1 MPVGVSVWNENILS
15 SSKKTAE
22 KENEQER
29 KKREVFY
36 NFSSGCKTFLQMACV
51 GALLAGIGLAV
62 VLTLYLSQQSYND
75 TVNNTST
82 GVSTTSISFSAV
94 TTATT
99 SSSTSSS
106 TSITS
111 STTSVT
117 ITTTAAT
124 VTITSNTCTSGW
136 QGVTILYHCHNNCTG
151 HSSYLQYTYSYV
163 AIANTTRIT
172 FVFRDD
178 SDYFALDNIT
188 IWDNAAPSTQ
198 LISNGDFETG
208 NISSWAY
215 CNPNVASNAGEV
227 QFGSTAYNGYTY
239 TPYSGM
245 YFYMDGSVGA
255 PDYLSQTFA
264 TTIGSTYNIS
274 YWLYNGAGGT
284 GVSVDVIMSV

>member
-117 ITTTAAT
+117 VTTTTTT
-124 VTITSNTCTSGW
+124 VND
-136 QGVTILYHCHNNCTG
+136 
-151 HSSYLQYTYSYV
+151 SYLQYTYSYV

-172 FVFRDD
+172 FAFRDD
-178 SDYFALDNIT
+178 SYFFAFDNIT
-188 IWDNAAPSTQ
+188 IWGNAAPSTQ
-198 LISNGDFETG
+198 LISNGGFETG
-208 NISSWAY
+208 HISPWTY
-215 CNPNVASNAGEV
+215 CNPNVASNAGKV
-227 QFGSTAYNGYTY
+227 QLGSTAYNGYTY